1 MKTPHIR
8 KIISTTLGLSSSI
21 LLSLN
26 IPAMAAATPYP
37 LGTLTGNKSIA
48 QNSTPLSNLS
58 TINSSASNLQVKPR
72 TSNLQWVSSI
82 AEKVIR
88 ANGLDEHPWRIQIS
102 DEYDINAHASELN
115 KIVIYK
121 GLLDQIHG
129 DDAALAFIISHE
141 LAHHTQRHLAQQE
154 ETETRLKNQLQK
166 EAETEFTDWLVA
178 EKTKSVK
185 PIPVITKEVIQQRI
199 AIQKKQQL
207 DKSLQALSRQ
217 HELEAD
223 EIGYTYMAKSGYD
236 MDGGFRV
243 FSLLS
248 RLPSDYTENSTH
260 PPTQLRINALK
271 QVVIKHPWL
280 NLWIDGNQRLTNN
293 SQPLKFTLSEDGIS
307 LRINSRFVQR

>member
-1 MKTPHIR
+1 MMMKIPHIH
-8 KIISTTLGLSSSI
+8 KIISTTLGLSTI
-21 LLSLN
+21 LIVFN
-26 IPAMAAATPYP
+26 IPA
-37 LGTLTGNKSIA
+37 IA
-48 QNSTPLSNLS
+48 ETTAPLSNLS
-58 TINSSASNLQVKPR
+58 TINSSASNLQVKTR
-72 TSNLQWVSSI
+72 KTNLQWVSSV

-88 ANGLDEHPWRIQIS
+88 ANGLDDHPWRIQIS
-102 DEYDINAHASELN
+102 DEYDINAYASELN

-129 DDAALAFIISHE
+129 DDAALAFIIGHE
-141 LAHHTQRHLAQQE
+141 LAHHTQRHSAQQE
-154 ETETRLKNQLQK
+154 EIETHLKKRLQK
-166 EAETEFTDWLVA
+166 EAETEFTHWLVA

-185 PIPVITKEVIQQRI
+185 PIPVITKEIVKQRI
-199 AIQKKQQL
+199 AIQKKQEL
-207 DKSLQALSRQ
+207 DKALQSLSRQ

-236 MDGGFRV
+236 INGGFRI
-243 FSLLS
+243 FNLLS

-260 PPTQLRINALK
+260 PPTQQRINALK

-307 LRINSRFVQR
+307 LRINSRFVQ